1 MFVNN
6 IEEHL
11 RRTGSNG
18 IDLGIVKFFI
28 LLYAD
33 DGVLLSESAQGL
45 QSALDSLYKYCT
57 RWKLTLNIKQ
67 EAQGP

>member
-1 MFVNN
+1 MFVHD

-18 IDLGIVKFFI
+18 IDLGIVKLFI

-33 DGVLLSESAQGL
+33 DGVLLSESAQESQFAL
-45 QSALDSLYKYCT
+45 YSAVKVVVQPGINC
-57 RWKLTLNIKQ
+57 
-67 EAQGP
+67 